1 MTTLTPE
8 ELRDAAQRARESV
21 DSWPAFLFDRAADE
35 LERLRAQ
42 VALPAQPT
50 PEMLDALRTGS
61 RRDVPSDELCR
72 VRYAALLAAAPAQ
85 QAPVTMRQAIESGK
99 TRSELR
105 AGITSDAER
114 AAPAAIWYSPAL
126 GDFVVTDPG
135 ESGFVRYAQAE
146 PACPHGAD
154 AACKECYHAAL
165 AEQAPDNISL
175 GRDSCFPA
183 AEKTNPSLTVGD
195 DGLPPLPHP
204 RLRFE
209 VAISPTGDRLDYSA
223 KDMRAYARAALA
235 ARPAAQAEPVAH
247 ISNVARWKV
256 SELVASGYRV
266 CGYTMEREGH
276 RSAVVFD
283 AAVRWLTDEQRHALM
298 FVEGSVVSKPAAQPN
313 EQ

>member
-1 MTTLTPE
+1 MTAP
-8 ELRDAAQRARESV
+8 DIKPKSV
-21 DSWPAFLFDRAADE
+21 AADGVTRIYSPPVAGWPLFVAAVDFNRVYGE

-146 PACPHGAD
+146 PACP
-154 AACKECYHAAL
+154 
-165 AEQAPDNISL
+165 
-175 GRDSCFPA
+175 
-183 AEKTNPSLTVGD
+183 
-195 DGLPPLPHP
+195 
-204 RLRFE
+204 
-209 VAISPTGDRLDYSA
+209 
-223 KDMRAYARAALA
+223 
-235 ARPAAQAEPVAH
+235 
-247 ISNVARWKV
+247 
-256 SELVASGYRV
+256 
-266 CGYTMEREGH
+266 
-276 RSAVVFD
+276 
-283 AAVRWLTDEQRHALM
+283 
-298 FVEGSVVSKPAAQPN
+298 
-313 EQ
+313 